1 MADLSLDTLTLLKL
15 KINHILPI
23 AVSLIMPGLS
33 LLSNMELFAPK
44 GLSLIGAWLIAS
56 TNVYIFWH
64 LIWNLWSSQPKHRRR
79 FALAGMIGMISF
91 IIYFQFLSNWSEIV
105 PERAYYI
112 FRLFFA
118 SLLMVIIQFA
128 MRAQQNI
135 SRLQLEKEQ
144 IQTENYRVQLS
155 SLRTK
160 IDPHFLFNSL
170 NTLRS
175 MVRQRHPR
183 AEDFVMS
190 LSDFYRKTM
199 KYDENTSLSVSE
211 ELEVLEAYLFLMKNR
226 NEEAVSIDINIA
238 QEVMEFQIPTM
249 ALQLVIEN
257 CFKHNSMS
265 SRKPLQIS
273 IESGP
278 DNDLIIR
285 NNLQAKISVEKP
297 SGYGLKMLNK
307 RYEFMKVSEG
317 VIVQK
322 TEHEFIVK
330 LKLINR

>member
-1 MADLSLDTLTLLKL
+1 MTDLSIESLTLLKI

-23 AVSLIMPGLS
+23 AVSLILPGLS
-33 LLSNMELFAPK
+33 LLSNMGIFAPD
-44 GLSLIGAWLIAS
+44 GLSLVASWLLAS
-56 TNVYIFWH
+56 ANLYIFWH
-64 LIWNLWSSQPKHRRR
+64 LIWNLWASQPKRRRR
-79 FALAGMIGMISF
+79 FALLGMIGMISL
-91 IIYFQFLSNWSEIV
+91 IVYVQFFSHWQAMI
-105 PERAYYI
+105 PERSYYI
-112 FRLFFA
+112 FRIFFA
-118 SLLMVIIQFA
+118 SLLMVFFQYA

-144 IQTENYRVQLS
+144 IQTENYRVQLR

-175 MVRQRHPR
+175 MVRQSHPK

-199 KYDENTSLSVSE
+199 KYDENTSLSVAE

-226 NEEAVSIDINIA
+226 NEEAVSIDIDID
-238 QEVMEFQIPTM
+238 QEAMEFQIPTM

-265 SRKPLQIS
+265 SKKPLTIK
-273 IESGP
+273 IESGA
-278 DNDLIIR
+278 DDYLIVR

-297 SGYGLKMLNK
+297 SGYGLKMLDK
-307 RYEFMKVSEG
+307 RYELMNVSNG
-317 VIVQK
+317 VLIQK
-322 TEHEFIVK
+322 TDSEYIVK